1 MYSVPTA
8 RIKVNGDLTA
18 PFAIKRGCR
27 QGCAVS
33 PLLFTLFIEPLSQ
46 WIHQD
51 ENIKGI
57 LTAGGNKNW
66 PYSMDDIL
74 IFFERPTQSFP
85 KLMRLLEGYG
95 SMSGY
100 KLNVSKTQVL
110 CFNYEP
116 TTEIRAKYKL
126 NWDAKSIKYLGVHL
140 PKDLTSL
147 FNINYGPLNSK
158 LKVDIRRWHLVPFL
172 NLSSRI

>member
-1 MYSVPTA
+1 M
-8 RIKVNGDLTA
+8 NGDLTA
-18 PFAIKRGCR
+18 PFAIQRGFR
-27 QGCAVS
+27 HALGCAVS
-33 PLLFTLFIEPLSQ
+33 PLLFALFIEPLSQ
-46 WIHQD
+46 WICQD

-57 LTAGGNKNW
+57 LTAGGEQKLALFA
-66 PYSMDDIL
+66 DDIL
-74 IFFERPTQSFP
+74 LILERPTQSFP
-85 KLMRLLEGYG
+85 KLMCLLEEYG

-126 NWDAKSIKYLGVHL
+126 KWDAKSIKYLGVHL

-147 FNINYGPLNSK
+147 FNIKLN
-158 LKVDIRRWHLVPFL
+158 
-172 NLSSRI
+172 